1 MLEESEKDHS
11 GVIDFLTDACKVLK
25 DIEGPDG
32 KIIQQL
38 VLDSERV
45 YWKTHNV
52 ASNYFGRSVLELK
65 QFETC
70 AIQAF
75 NHMSAPRA
83 RILSKQIIDDVLNY
97 KYSIDAK
104 SSESQRD
111 KNNSSMTLIDKL
123 NKNKSEHIYT
133 VKGEARRTIIDGILG
148 RQTETDQEKD
158 G

>member
-1 MLEESEKDHS
+1 MLEETEKDHS
-11 GVIDFLTDACKVLK
+11 GVIDFLTDACKTFTEVK
-25 DIEGPDG
+25 QPDG
-32 KIIQQL
+32 TVATELI
-38 VLDSERV
+38 LDTERV

-65 QFETC
+65 QYENC
-70 AIQAF
+70 AAQAF

-83 RILSKQIIDDVLNY
+83 SVLAQQIKDGVLAY

-111 KNNSSMTLIDKL
+111 PNNSSMTLIDKL

-133 VKGEARRTIIDGILG
+133 VKNAASRTLMDGILG
-148 RQTETDQEKD
+148 RQAEKDQEQD
-158 G
+158 

>member
-11 GVIDFLTDACKVLK
+11 GVIDFITDACKVLK
-25 DIEGPDG
+25 EVKGPNG
-32 KIIQQL
+32 EILEQL
-38 VLDSERV
+38 VLDTERV

-52 ASNYFGRSVLELK
+52 ASPYFGRSVLELK
-65 QFETC
+65 QFENC
-70 AIQAF
+70 ALDCF

-83 RILSKQIIDDVLNY
+83 QVLAKQITQGVLAY

-111 KNNSSMTLIDKL
+111 KHNASMTLVDKL
-123 NKNKSEHIYT
+123 NKNKSEHVYEI
-133 VKGEARRTIIDGILG
+133 KGEAKRTLWDGIIG
-148 RQTETDQEKD
+148 RDAEKDQERE

>member
-11 GVIDFLTDACKVLK
+11 GVIDFITDACKVLK
-25 DIEGPDG
+25 DVEGPDG
-32 KIIQQL
+32 KLMEQL
-38 VLDSERV
+38 VLDTERV

-52 ASNYFGRSVLELK
+52 ASPYFGRSVLELK
-65 QFETC
+65 QFENC
-70 AIQAF
+70 ALDAF

-83 RILSKQIIDDVLNY
+83 MVLAKQITQGVLAY

-111 KNNSSMTLIDKL
+111 KNNASMTLVDKL
-123 NKNKSEHIYT
+123 NKNKSEHVYT
-133 VKGEARRTIIDGILG
+133 VRGDARKTIMDGILG
-148 RQTETDQEKD
+148 RDAEKDQERD

>member
-11 GVIDFLTDACKVLK
+11 GVIDFLTDACKILK
-25 DIEGPDG
+25 DVQTPEG
-32 KIIQQL
+32 KITEQL
-38 VLDSERV
+38 VLDTERV

-65 QFETC
+65 QFESL
-70 AIQAF
+70 ALQSY

-83 RILSKQIIDDVLNY
+83 NVLSKQIIDGVQAY

-111 KNNSSMTLIDKL
+111 KNNAAMTLIDKL
-123 NKNKSEHIYT
+123 NKNKSEHVYT
-133 VKGEARRTIIDGILG
+133 VRGDAKRTIMDGILG
-148 RQTETDQEKD
+148 RDAEKDQEKE

>member
-32 KIIQQL
+32 KIMQQL

-83 RILSKQIIDDVLNY
+83 QVLAKQIIDDVLNY

-111 KNNSSMTLIDKL
+111 ENNASMTLIDKL
-123 NKNKSEHIYT
+123 NKNKSEHVYRVT
-133 VKGEARRTIIDGILG
+133 GDAKRTLWDGIVG
-148 RQTETDQEKD
+148 KQAEKDQEND
-158 G
+158 